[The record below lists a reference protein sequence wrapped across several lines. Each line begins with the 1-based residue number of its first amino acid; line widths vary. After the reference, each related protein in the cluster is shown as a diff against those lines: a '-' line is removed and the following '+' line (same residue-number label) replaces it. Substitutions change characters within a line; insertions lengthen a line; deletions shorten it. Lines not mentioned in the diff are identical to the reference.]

1 MSLIPS
7 IAEEALAK
15 SKNVDCRSLETRS
28 VNFKISAVD
37 KKEMIKSVFLIA
49 ANKIDAFEDEIRSA
63 QLEISVSAS
72 IT

>member
-1 MSLIPS
+1 M
-7 IAEEALAK
+7 
-15 SKNVDCRSLETRS
+15 
-28 VNFKISAVD
+28 
-37 KKEMIKSVFLIA
+37 MKSVFLIA